1 MSTVPESPTAP
12 GQQPVP
18 AKSVMMTVNGLLLGM
33 FVAVLA
39 PTVVTVALPSIVTQ
53 LGGSQSAY
61 TWIVTAELLAM
72 TVSVPLWG
80 KLADLYHKKWLLQA
94 SLGLFL
100 IGSLVAGAAGSIG
113 VLIVS
118 RVAQGVGAGG
128 LTAMVP
134 VVMAVI
140 VPPRERGKYMG
151 LFGAVFA
158 VGTIVGPPLG
168 GALAEVPGF
177 GWRLCFFFGAP
188 FALLS
193 MIVLQR
199 TFHLPTTRR
208 QVHVDYLGAAL
219 IVVAASALLVWCSL
233 AGDVFAWRSGWTVV
247 LVTVGV
253 VALGLTVLVE
263 ARSPEPILP
272 LSLFRNR
279 TIVLTTLASMLVG
292 VVLFGASV
300 FVPPYLQL
308 AQGLSP
314 GQTGLLSLPLALG
327 VVVASTVA
335 GHLITS
341 TGQWKAVL
349 VTGAVLTGGGAVML
363 AMVDE
368 NSGLGW
374 FVAAVVVL
382 GLGVGSL
389 MQNLVLVAQSSVD
402 MRQLGVATS
411 TLSFFRSLGGSVGVT
426 VLGAVLAHRVR
437 SVIESRS
444 PQGGGTGDAGGSLP
458 DLGSLP
464 EPVRAVIAQAYA
476 VATGDIFALT
486 VPVAVLILLTVALLR
501 NRPLAS
507 QFGMPPG
514 PRRAGDQGP
523 GGPGPGDQ
531 GPGGQAD
538 RHGTDGQGPDGQ
550 GPDGHG
556 PDGHGPG
563 GPGRVPGGAQPV
575 QPGEQSRPSAG

>member
-1 MSTVPESPTAP
+1 MSTMPESPTAP
-12 GQQPVP
+12 GQQPAP
-18 AKSVMMTVNGLLLGM
+18 ARSVMMTVNGLLLGM

-80 KLADLYHKKWLLQA
+80 KFADLYHKKWLLQA

-118 RVAQGVGAGG
+118 RVAQGIGAGG

-168 GALAEVPGF
+168 GALAEVPGL

-193 MIVLQR
+193 MVVLQR
-199 TFHLPTTRR
+199 TFHLPARR
-208 QVHVDYLGAAL
+208 REVHVDYLGAAL
-219 IVVAASALLVWCSL
+219 IVVAASALLIWCSL

-253 VALGLTVLVE
+253 VALGLTVWVE

-279 TIVLTTLASMLVG
+279 TIVLTTLASLFVG
-292 VVLFGASV
+292 VVLFGGSV

-327 VVVASTVA
+327 VVAASTVA
-335 GHLITS
+335 GRLITA
-341 TGQWKAVL
+341 TGRWKAVL
-349 VTGAVLTGGGAVML
+349 VTGGALTGVGTVML
-363 AMVDE
+363 AMVDGDT
-368 NSGLGW
+368 GLGW
-374 FVAAVVVL
+374 FAAAITLL

-426 VLGAVLAHRVR
+426 VLGAVFAHRVR

-444 PQGGGTGDAGGSLP
+444 PQGVGTGDGDVGGALP
-458 DLGSLP
+458 DLGALP
-464 EPVRAVIAQAYA
+464 EPVRAVIAEGYA
-476 VATGDIFALT
+476 VATGDIFVLT

-507 QFGMPPG
+507 PFGMPPG
-514 PRRAGDQGP
+514 PRRAGEHGP
-523 GGPGPGDQ
+523 GGHGPGAHGPGNPGPG
-531 GPGGQAD
+531 
-538 RHGTDGQGPDGQ
+538 
-550 GPDGHG
+550 GHG

-563 GPGRVPGGAQPV
+563 DHGPVPSGSQAA
-575 QPGEQSRPSAG
+575 QPGEQSRPPAG

>member
-1 MSTVPESPTAP
+1 MSTMPQSPTAP
-12 GQQPVP
+12 GTQPGP
-18 AKSVMMTVNGLLLGM
+18 TKGVMMTVNGLLLGM

-39 PTVVTVALPSIVTQ
+39 PTVVTVALPNIVNR

-80 KLADLYHKKWLLQA
+80 KLADLYDKKWLLQA
-94 SLGLFL
+94 SLAFFVV
-100 IGSLVAGAAGSIG
+100 GSLVAGFAGSIA

-151 LFGAVFA
+151 LFGAVFT
-158 VGTIVGPPLG
+158 VGTILGPPLG
-168 GALAEVPGF
+168 GALAEVPGL

-193 MIVLQR
+193 MVVLQR
-199 TFHLPTTRR
+199 TFHLPAMRR
-208 QVHVDYLGAAL
+208 EVHIDYLGAAL
-219 IVVAASALLVWCSL
+219 IVAAASALLIWCSL
-233 AGDVFAWRSGWTVV
+233 AGDVFAWRSTWTVV
-247 LVTVGV
+247 LVTGGV
-253 VALGLTVLVE
+253 VALGLAIWVE
-263 ARSPEPILP
+263 ARSPEPVLP

-279 TIVLTTLASMLVG
+279 TIALTTLASLLVG
-292 VVLFGASV
+292 VILFGGSV

-308 AQGLSP
+308 AHGLSP
-314 GQTGLLSLPLALG
+314 GQTGLLSLPMALG
-327 VVVASTVA
+327 IVVASTAA
-335 GHLITS
+335 GRVITA
-341 TGQWKAVL
+341 TGRWKAVL
-349 VTGAVLTGGGAVML
+349 VTGAVLAGIGAVML

-368 NSGLGW
+368 RTGLVW
-374 FVAAVVVL
+374 FTVAITLL
-382 GLGVGSL
+382 GLGVGCL

-426 VLGAVLAHRVR
+426 VLGAVFAHRIR
-437 SVIESRS
+437 SVIESRATE
-444 PQGGGTGDAGGSLP
+444 GAGTGHGDVGGTLP
-458 DLGSLP
+458 DLGDLP
-464 EPVRAVIAQAYA
+464 EPVRAVIEQAYA
-476 VATGDIFALT
+476 VATGDIFAIT
-486 VPVAVLILLTVALLR
+486 VPVAVLILLTVALLK

-514 PRRAGDQGP
+514 PRRAG
-523 GGPGPGDQ
+523 
-531 GPGGQAD
+531 
-538 RHGTDGQGPDGQ
+538 
-550 GPDGHG
+550 
-556 PDGHGPG
+556 GHGPG
-563 GPGRVPGGAQPV
+563 GPGADPGGPRPG
-575 QPGEQSRPSAG
+575 QPGEQSRPPAG